1 MTITQQKLD
10 CIRLARSKNIG
21 SINFFHLL
29 EIYKNPS
36 CALKEIIKSKN
47 KNFHQNI
54 EIASLQ
60 AIEQELNNTHKFGA
74 KIISFF
80 DDEYPELLKEIPNPP
95 PIITVK
101 GNLNLLKNKNTIAI
115 VGSRNASY
123 NGIAFAKKIAYEL
136 GQNNIK
142 IVSGLALGIDK
153 AAHDAT
159 IKSGTIAVIA
169 GGIDSTYP
177 KENIKTYQEIY
188 DKGLIISEQPFNSSP
203 LAKNFIARNRII
215 SGLSQGT
222 FVIEA
227 GLKSGS
233 LATANFANDQGR
245 QVFAAPGAPYDH
257 RSLGCNKL
265 IKDGAKITQDINDI
279 LEEIN
284 FFEIDELQDLN
295 FSNLDDNNDEI
306 SDNIAIND
314 NKLLSLVDF
323 TGIEI
328 DLLIERS
335 GKSAKEV
342 KSNLAELE
350 IMQKIR
356 LENGL
361 VFLNYEKTKKNN
373 AKATLD

>member
-1 MTITQQKLD
+1 MLF
-10 CIRLARSKNIG
+10 RS
-21 SINFFHLL
+21 
-29 EIYKNPS
+29 
-36 CALKEIIKSKN
+36 
-47 KNFHQNI
+47 
-54 EIASLQ
+54 
-60 AIEQELNNTHKFGA
+60 
-74 KIISFF
+74 
-80 DDEYPELLKEIPNPP
+80 
-95 PIITVK
+95 
-101 GNLNLLKNKNTIAI
+101 
-115 VGSRNASY
+115 
-123 NGIAFAKKIAYEL
+123 
-136 GQNNIK
+136 
-142 IVSGLALGIDK
+142 
-153 AAHDAT
+153 
-159 IKSGTIAVIA
+159 
-169 GGIDSTYP
+169 
-177 KENIKTYQEIY
+177 
-188 DKGLIISEQPFNSSP
+188 
-203 LAKNFIARNRII
+203 
-215 SGLSQGT
+215 
-222 FVIEA
+222 
-227 GLKSGS
+227 
-233 LATANFANDQGR
+233 
-245 QVFAAPGAPYDH
+245 H

-314 NKLLSLVDF
+314 NKLLSLIDF